1 MERESAAMSPG
12 WEGGEYDFGPGRVIA
27 SGFRVE
33 DIHKIRRTRG
43 RTQGQ
48 IAEKMR
54 VSVGAVA
61 RIERDPLT
69 ASLRDIGGWCQA
81 VGVPVT
87 DVISTWVERAPA
99 AAEMPAA
106 ETPPAVAGDAQEWRF
121 VVTGTPR
128 TKRGADKGRRGQ
140 MHPDTVA
147 VDYEQRVAGAA
158 SDAGLCAGSGPVCVA
173 VKLFLPTRRR
183 KDADRV
189 LSAIFDGLKRAGKAA
204 LEDDNLMVIQ
214 ETRVTLG
221 GIDRLRPRAEVV
233 VRRIQGVL

>member
-1 MERESAAMSPG
+1 MEKERAAMSPG
-12 WEGGEYDFGPGRVIA
+12 WDGSEHDFGPGRVIA

-33 DIHKIRRTRG
+33 DIHAIRRARG

-69 ASLRDIGGWCQA
+69 ASLQDIGQWCEA

-87 DVISTWVERAPA
+87 DVISMWVERAPDVAETA
-99 AAEMPAA
+99 AAEA
-106 ETPPAVAGDAQEWRF
+106 PPTVDGDAQEWRF

-158 SDAGLCAGSGPVCVA
+158 SDAGLCAGSGPVCVE
-173 VKLFLPTRRR
+173 VTLYLPTRRR

-204 LEDDNLMVIQ
+204 LEDDNLMVVQ
-214 ETRVTLG
+214 QTRVALG
-221 GIDRLRPRAEVV
+221 GIDKLRPRAEVV
-233 VRRIQGVL
+233 VRRIQGVR